1 MPDHKQGTAEFE
13 PFPWDRN
20 FETGIESID
29 QQHKVL
35 VDILNRLARHF
46 VSGDA
51 RVDCNDILEELL
63 SYAAFHFKSEEG
75 IWREGL
81 GAEEAVR
88 NHHDSHQLF
97 FAQIQIFRGS
107 QAPRERVLA
116 DIYDYLARWLAFHI
130 LESDRRMALTVQ
142 ELKSGS
148 NLAEA
153 RRAVDDQL
161 SGQVS
166 ATVSAL
172 LEKYA
177 VLSARVVRSIGDV
190 HRDWP

>member
-1 MPDHKQGTAEFE
+1 MSDHKADPAGFD

-20 FETGIESID
+20 FETGIELID
-29 QQHKVL
+29 QQHQVL
-35 VDILNRLARHF
+35 VDILNRLAQHF
-46 VSGDA
+46 VASGA
-51 RVDCNDILEELL
+51 SVDCSQILDELL
-63 SYAAFHFKSEEG
+63 SYAAFHFKSEEA

-81 GAEEAVR
+81 DTEEAVR

-107 QAPRERVLA
+107 EASQERVLA

-142 ELKSGS
+142 ELKRGS
-148 NLAEA
+148 TLDEA

-166 ATVSAL
+166 VTVSAL

-177 VLSARVVRSIGDV
+177 ILSARVVRSIRDT

>member
-1 MPDHKQGTAEFE
+1 MPDNETGSATLE
-13 PFPWDRN
+13 PFPWNRN
-20 FETGIESID
+20 FETGIEEID
-29 QQHKVL
+29 QQHQVL
-35 VDILNRLARHF
+35 VDILNRLAQHF

-51 RVDCNDILEELL
+51 RVDCEHILDELL
-63 SYAAFHFKSEEG
+63 AYAAFHFKSEEA

-81 GAEEAVR
+81 GTGDAVR

-107 QAPRERVLA
+107 KAREEQVLA
-116 DIYDYLARWLAFHI
+116 DIFDYLARWLAFHI
-130 LESDRRMALTVQ
+130 LESDRRMALTLL
-142 ELKSGS
+142 ELKRGRT
-148 NLAEA
+148 LVEA

-177 VLSARVVRSIGDV
+177 GLSARVARSIREA
-190 HRDWP
+190 HRGRP